1 MFQQIEL
8 LPPDS
13 QWQRPESNVVATF
26 TDQDGF
32 KRKIRQVSDTK
43 FEVSLYKGQPATAAE
58 MAQQIDKLRRNYTMM
73 KPDFFAALAN
83 ELANDEWPIER
94 IKDAVTHLL
103 RTKEGGF
110 ISIADIFNYDKPMKL
125 YNHAGYCWLI
135 SNKRAKDDDCCGE
148 KSDFGTVNIAGKTY
162 FYLKKD
168 LPQKH

>member
-1 MFQQIEL
+1 METTTIQEALTTYQQNEL

-13 QWQRPESNVVATF
+13 QWQRPESNAVATF

-43 FEVSLYKGQPATAAE
+43 FAVSLYKGQPATAAE

-83 ELANDEWPIER
+83 ELAND
-94 IKDAVTHLL
+94 
-103 RTKEGGF
+103 GGF

-135 SNKRAKDDDCCGE
+135 SNKRAKDEDSCGE
-148 KSDFGTVNIAGKTY
+148 KSDFGTVNIAGKKY